1 VVVGFVIMAFRSL
14 LLCEDEATARLVG
27 RVFRDLG
34 VDMEHVTGTE
44 IAVEKIKQGSFDAVV
59 VDDANPTGAALVLE
73 TARSLTSSKK
83 CLGIVLAQ
91 SQTSL
96 GVAFGAGT
104 HLVIYK
110 PIAAERVRSGLTAVR
125 NLMGRKHRRT
135 SPRVRVEI
143 EATLSREGKAER
155 RAVIIDL
162 SEGGAALRIDGS
174 LAASEPI
181 NLACVL
187 PGTSDPFNAKAEIV
201 WRDAQGWLGVRFSDL
216 AGDSQ
221 RLLREWVN
229 RNSKTQN
236 QIANQ
241 KA

>member
-1 VVVGFVIMAFRSL
+1 MAFRSL
-14 LLCEDEATARLVG
+14 LLCDHEATVRLVG

-34 VDMEHVTGTE
+34 VDMEHVTATE

-73 TARSLTSSKK
+73 AARSLTSSKK
-83 CLGIVLAQ
+83 CLGVVLAQ

-104 HLVIYK
+104 HVVIYK

-125 NLMGRKHRRT
+125 NLMGRKHRRQ

-174 LAASEPI
+174 LAASEP
-181 NLACVL
+181 LSLTCAL
-187 PGTSDPFNAKAEIV
+187 PGTSNSLSTKAEIV
-201 WRDAQGWLGVRFSDL
+201 WRDAQGWLGVRFVDL

-221 RLLREWVN
+221 RVLRDWVN
-229 RNSKTQN
+229 SNSRARTQTAPAT
-236 QIANQ
+236 QR
-241 KA
+241 